1 MNYNDGRLELAR
13 KYDWHPLDNG
23 TVTRALKA
31 VAMSAG
37 LPRKQQKV
45 MLSKSMREY
54 YVARIVVASLGV
66 GTLLGGIVLMVARMW
81 P

>member
-1 MNYNDGRLELAR
+1 MNHNDGRLELSQ
-13 KYDWHPLDNG
+13 KYDWDPLDNG

-37 LPRKQQKV
+37 LPSKQQKV
-45 MLSKSMREY
+45 LRSKSMREY
-54 YVARIVVASLGV
+54 DLARIVVASIGV
-66 GTLLGGIVLMVARMW
+66 GTLLGGIVLMVSRMW